1 VASTAAPVRNHTG
14 KIVAAISVAGPA
26 VPHDRRLRHV
36 QRPLLA
42 TAAEIE
48 RRLGWGPVTATAQR
62 QAVPA

>member
-1 VASTAAPVRNHTG
+1 
-14 KIVAAISVAGPA
+14 

-48 RRLGWGPVTATAQR
+48 RRLGWGPITATAQR